1 MQNDILFD
9 NIYIGHSID
18 EAKQL
23 KAETWDIK
31 YPIES
36 AEEEAS
42 KPIDEPSTDDN
53 TGNFKDD
60 PVKFIR
66 SKVERFI
73 SLAKE
78 DPVEAVKAL
87 PEVAGGLGALVIT
100 LILVVFSAI
109 GLSSPAPAAVK
120 KDVGKAAEK
129 AKEKVAE
136 AVSTGAENVKA
147 TATKRTKSSE

>member
-9 NIYIGHSID
+9 NIYIGHSVED
-18 EAKQL
+18 AKKL
-23 KAETWDIK
+23 KAETFDIK

-42 KPIDEPSTDDN
+42 KPIDEPSTDDLDVD
-53 TGNFKDD
+53 FKED

-66 SKVERFI
+66 LKVERFI
-73 SLAKE
+73 AMAKE

-87 PEVAGGLGALVIT
+87 PEVAGGLGALVISM
-100 LILVVFSAI
+100 ILVVFGAI

-136 AVSTGAENVKA
+136 AVSTGAETVKA
-147 TATKRTKSSE
+147 AATKRTKASE